1 MINLLSGEFY
11 KLRKSRAFYICCLV
25 AVFLTAL
32 VYGMLFLADFVQR
45 GKVANGT
52 AGVYVSVAED
62 KGELQEEAS
71 GRLLEEIGIMEVLQ
85 QMISNSAS
93 IVMVVFAAIFVIG
106 EYGTGAIKNI
116 VGKGYRREKIFLAK
130 YIVTMAAGLVLL
142 AVTVTATVLAG
153 AVIMQIAG
161 IKQDWSGA
169 FFVDLVQY
177 CGVQCLLGAA
187 IVGVVAAI
195 SEICRNMAAGIA
207 IGIGLLSGLSGLLVN
222 ALDFFVRWLFPQST
236 FRIGD
241 YWILN
246 LMAECPLWDIK
257 ASYALH
263 ASLVGMAWI
272 ILMAGAGILHFKR
285 ADIK

>member
-32 VYGMLFLADFVQR
+32 VYGMLFLADSVQR
-45 GKVANGT
+45 GEVANGT

-116 VGKGYRREKIFLAK
+116 VGKGYGREKIFLAK

>member
-32 VYGMLFLADFVQR
+32 VYGMLFLADSVQR
-45 GKVANGT
+45 GEVANGT

-161 IKQDWSGA
+161 IKQDWSGV

-263 ASLVGMAWI
+263 ASLVGMVWI
-272 ILMAGAGILHFKR
+272 VLMAGAGILHFKR